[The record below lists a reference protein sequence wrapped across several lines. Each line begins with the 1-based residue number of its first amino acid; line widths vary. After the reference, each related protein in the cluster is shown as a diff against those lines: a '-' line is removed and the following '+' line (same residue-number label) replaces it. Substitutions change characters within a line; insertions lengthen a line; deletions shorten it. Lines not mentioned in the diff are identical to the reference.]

1 MVDAMAE
8 YWVYMRAVPSADSL
22 VDETVVPS
30 ELLSAASKAEML
42 VVVRVDL
49 LAALWE

>member
-1 MVDAMAE
+1 MVDAMADYLAE
-8 YWVYMRAVPSADSL
+8 GRAVPSADSL
-22 VDETVVPS
+22 VDETVVAS

-49 LAALWE
+49 LAA